1 MPKDSPELSTEIHM
15 VDTKNLFE
23 QRLLFVLKNPL
34 NTQFS
39 QKENTEMLSLV
50 KFRRSWTRL
59 TYSVY

>member
-50 KFRRSWTRL
+50 KFRRS
-59 TYSVY
+59 